1 MLGVRWGV
9 RWVWRVLWKEV
20 VFSGEEEEE
29 EEGKGMVRWGSR
41 RSEVIVMRRAKRVG
55 VVRKER
61 NWVWRSGEAVM
72 PDCMV
77 GLLLALLYL

>member
-1 MLGVRWGV
+1 
-9 RWVWRVLWKEV
+9 
-20 VFSGEEEEE
+20 
-29 EEGKGMVRWGSR
+29 
-41 RSEVIVMRRAKRVG
+41 MRRAKREG

-77 GLLLALLYL
+77 VVVCDCIR